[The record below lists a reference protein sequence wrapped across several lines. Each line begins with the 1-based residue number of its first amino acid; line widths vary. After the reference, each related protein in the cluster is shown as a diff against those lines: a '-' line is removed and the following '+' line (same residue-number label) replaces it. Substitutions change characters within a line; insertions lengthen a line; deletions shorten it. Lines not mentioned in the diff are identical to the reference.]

1 MVMSLALLIAGT
13 ALVGAVDDVP
23 QRDVAYACAITGG
36 DDDEVDPRRH
46 ADFNMVQ
53 HGSSPTAHW
62 TIARPGRPEI
72 DAAGFEAE
80 FGSVG
85 GSVGLRWHEN
95 GAEKTA
101 YISFS
106 DVRLADGSSSFW
118 MSMDRP
124 SLWQGA
130 GIICQSGPAGSGAG
144 Q

>member
-1 MVMSLALLIAGT
+1 MVAVLALIVAGAALAGVAEETPQQDIAF
-13 ALVGAVDDVP
+13 
-23 QRDVAYACAITGG
+23 ACSITRG

-46 ADFNMVQ
+46 ADFRMIR
-53 HGSSPTAHW
+53 HGSSPTGLW
-62 TIARPGRPEI
+62 TLVWPGRPGI
-72 DAAGFEAE
+72 DATGFEAE

-85 GSVGLRWHEN
+85 ESLGLRWQEN
-95 GAEKTA
+95 GVGKTA

-130 GIICQSGPAGSGAG
+130 GIVCQSEPSQTGAAH
-144 Q
+144 